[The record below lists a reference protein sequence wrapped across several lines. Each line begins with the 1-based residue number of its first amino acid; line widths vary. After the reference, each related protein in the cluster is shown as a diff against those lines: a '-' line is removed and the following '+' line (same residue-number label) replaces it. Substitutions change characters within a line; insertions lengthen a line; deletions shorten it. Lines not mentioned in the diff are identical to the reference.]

1 MIVILHENKDWI
13 EPFESALKEINA
25 SYQLWYIPEID
36 IDFNT
41 APCDAIYYNRMSASS
56 HTRGHRYDPEFTVAI
71 LEWLKRHERAVV
83 NGPRALDLEISKLR
97 QYQELEKFNIKTPL
111 TYASTNKDLLIK
123 NAEKIGFPLISKHN
137 RAGKGLGVY
146 KFNSSK
152 ELESFY
158 AKEDFESSIDGI
170 NLLQAYIQAP
180 EPFITRME
188 FIGGKF
194 FYAVQVDTSKGF
206 ELCPADECQIESNCP
221 TNNVSKFKI
230 LKDFSMP
237 NIEVYENFLAANDI
251 GISGIEFILDE
262 QGQPWTYDVNVNTNY
277 NSEAEANAGKFAY
290 KEVIRYLASLQESSR
305 IKSLQKEKVFK

>member
-25 SYQLWYIPEID
+25 SYELWYIPEID
-36 IDFNT
+36 IDFNK

-56 HTRGHRYDPEFTVAI
+56 HTRGHRYDPEFTAAI
-71 LEWLKRHERAVV
+71 LEWLRRHEQIVI
-83 NGPRALDLEISKLR
+83 NGPRALDLEISKMR

-111 TYASTNKDLLIK
+111 TYASTNKDILIK

-170 NLLQAYIQAP
+170 NLLQAYIQSP

-206 ELCPADECQIESNCP
+206 ELCPADECQIDSNCP
-221 TNNVSKFKI
+221 TNKVSKFRI

-237 NIEVYENFLAANDI
+237 NIEAYENFLAANDI

>member
-1 MIVILHENKDWI
+1 MHENKDWI

-25 SYQLWYIPEID
+25 SYELWYIPEID

-71 LEWLKRHERAVV
+71 LEWLKRHERTVV

>member
-1 MIVILHENKDWI
+1 MHENKDWI

-71 LEWLKRHERAVV
+71 LEWLKRHERTVV

>member
-1 MIVILHENKDWI
+1 LHENKDWI

-25 SYQLWYIPEID
+25 SYELWYIPEID

-71 LEWLKRHERAVV
+71 LEWLKRHERTVV

-237 NIEVYENFLAANDI
+237 NIEVYENFLSANDI

-262 QGQPWTYDVNVNTNY
+262 RGQPWTYDVNVNTNY

>member
-1 MIVILHENKDWI
+1 
-13 EPFESALKEINA
+13 
-25 SYQLWYIPEID
+25 
-36 IDFNT
+36 
-41 APCDAIYYNRMSASS
+41 
-56 HTRGHRYDPEFTVAI
+56 
-71 LEWLKRHERAVV
+71 
-83 NGPRALDLEISKLR
+83 
-97 QYQELEKFNIKTPL
+97 
-111 TYASTNKDLLIK
+111 
-123 NAEKIGFPLISKHN
+123 
-137 RAGKGLGVY
+137 LGVY

-230 LKDFSMP
+230 LEDFSMP
-237 NIEVYENFLAANDI
+237 NLEVYENFLAANDI

-277 NSEAEANAGKFAY
+277 NSEAEAKAGRFAY
-290 KEVIRYLASLQESSR
+290 KEVIRYLASLKESSR
-305 IKSLQKEKVFK
+305 IKSAYKREVLTKAGVRKIS

>member
-25 SYQLWYIPEID
+25 SYELWYIPEID

-71 LEWLKRHERAVV
+71 LEWLKRHERTVV

-262 QGQPWTYDVNVNTNY
+262 QGQPWAYDVNVNTNY

>member
-1 MIVILHENKDWI
+1 MIIILHENKDWI
-13 EPFESALKEINA
+13 EPFELALKEINA
-25 SYQLWYIPEID
+25 DYEIWYLPEID
-36 IDFNT
+36 IDFNQ
-41 APCDAIYYNRMSASS
+41 APQDAVYYNRMSASS
-56 HTRGHRYDPEFTVAI
+56 HTRGHRYDPEFSIAI
-71 LEWLKRHERAVV
+71 LEWLKRHKQKVV

-97 QYQELEKFNIKTPL
+97 QYQELERFNIKTPL
-111 TYASTNKDLLIK
+111 TYASTNTGILLK

-170 NLLQAYIQAP
+170 NLLQAYIQSP

-194 FYAVQVDTSKGF
+194 FYAVQVDTSEGF
-206 ELCPADECQIESNCP
+206 ELCPADECQINSNCP
-221 TNNVSKFKI
+221 TSDIPKFKI
-230 LKDFSMP
+230 LEDFSMP
-237 NIEVYENFLAANDI
+237 NIDAYESFLAANDI

-262 QGQPWTYDVNVNTNY
+262 QGQAWTYDVNVNTNY
-277 NSEAEANAGKFAY
+277 NSKAEAEGVKFAY
-290 KEVIRYLASLQESSR
+290 KEVIRYLASLQENSCTESA
-305 IKSLQKEKVFK
+305 

>member
-25 SYQLWYIPEID
+25 SYELWYIPEID
-36 IDFNT
+36 IDFNK

-71 LEWLKRHERAVV
+71 LEWLKRHERTVV

-97 QYQELEKFNIKTPL
+97 QYQELEKFHIKTPL

-237 NIEVYENFLAANDI
+237 NIEVYENFLSANDI

>member
-1 MIVILHENKDWI
+1 MHENKDWI

-25 SYQLWYIPEID
+25 SYELWYIPEID